1 MKEKLSWALVIITSM
16 VLGAGIVVGIDAA
29 RSGDD
34 GGRTSVAQ
42 QGDAAPPQS
51 GANNG
56 VTIDTNID
64 DVADLYDAVRPS
76 VVLVTAAN
84 ANATGTGSGSGVVID
99 KEGHILTNNHV
110 VSGAGQLSVS
120 FWDGTQ
126 TTARIVGTDP
136 GNDLAVIKVDV
147 PSDKLRPAKL
157 GNSDAVRTGEFV
169 IAVGNPFGIEGSMTQ
184 GVVSGLGRTLG
195 GGSGRPLRQ
204 LIQSDAA
211 INPGNSGGG
220 LFNKRGEVIGI
231 TTAIENPSGDR
242 VFVGIGYAV
251 PINIAERFLPD
262 MLAGRA
268 IQHPRMGVGLD
279 QVTPATAARYNL
291 GVQEGV
297 MVTAVEANSAAGRAG
312 LRGTSGSRGGDVI
325 LSIDGVKT
333 NTFEELAKYIDSK
346 KVGDTI
352 KLRVHRDGQES
363 TIDLTLE
370 AWRSTSA

>member
-1 MKEKLSWALVIITSM
+1 MKDKLSWALVIITSM

-29 RSGDD
+29 RSEDD
-34 GGRTSVAQ
+34 GGRTAVVER
-42 QGDAAPPQS
+42 GDATPAESS
-51 GANNG
+51 GNNG
-56 VTIDTNID
+56 ATIDTNID
-64 DVADLYDAVRPS
+64 DLADLYEAVRPS

-84 ANATGTGSGSGVVID
+84 ANSTGTGSGSGVVID

-126 TTARIVGTDP
+126 ATAQVVGTDS
-136 GNDLAVIKVDV
+136 GDDLAVIKVDV
-147 PSDKLRPAKL
+147 AGDKLRPAKL
-157 GNSDAVRTGEFV
+157 GNSDAVRAGEFV
-169 IAVGNPFGIEGSMTQ
+169 LAVGNPFGIEGSVTQ
-184 GVVSGLGRTLG
+184 GIVSGLGRTLG

-262 MLAGRA
+262 MLAGRP

-279 QVTPATAARYNL
+279 QVTPATAARYSL

-312 LRGTSGSRGGDVI
+312 LRGVSGSRGGDVI

-352 KLRVHRDGQES
+352 KLRISRDGQES

-370 AWRSTSA
+370 AWRSTNA